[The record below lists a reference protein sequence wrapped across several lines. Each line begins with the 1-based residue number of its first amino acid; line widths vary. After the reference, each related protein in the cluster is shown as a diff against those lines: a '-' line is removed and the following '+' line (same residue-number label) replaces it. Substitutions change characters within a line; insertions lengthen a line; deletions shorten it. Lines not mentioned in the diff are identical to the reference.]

1 MSNNSDIWYLEN
13 VNLYNLLCPTKED
26 PEARKQARTHFKK
39 GEFIYFPNDASD
51 KIYFID
57 EGRVKIGSYS
67 DDGKE
72 IIKAILQRGEVF
84 GELAIVG
91 EEKRAN
97 FAQAMDDVLLC
108 ERSVEESKML
118 MMMEKDFSLH
128 ITKLIGEKLIRTE
141 RRLESLIFKD
151 ARTRIIEFL
160 YNLAKDRGEK
170 VGYEIVVRN
179 FLTHKEIAN
188 LTGTSRQTVTTVLNE
203 LRDENK
209 IYFDRKRLLVRD
221 MDKLVEETAQAHES

>member
-1 MSNNSDIWYLEN
+1 MSKTSDIWYLEN

-26 PEARKQARTHFKK
+26 PEARKRARTHFKK
-39 GEFIYFPNDASD
+39 GDFIYFPNDASD

-91 EEKRAN
+91 EERRAN

-108 ERSVEESKML
+108 ERSVEESQAL

-160 YNLAKDRGEK
+160 YDLAKDRGER
-170 VGYEIVVRN
+170 VGYETVVRN
-179 FLTHKEIAN
+179 FFTHKEIAN

-221 MDKLVEETAQAHES
+221 LDNLKETSALSHES